1 MGARRVCVWGL
12 GASGE
17 AMAYGEGWGP
27 LCSCQARL
35 GTLGGCPAVEAAAGC
50 PRAPALWPCWP
61 ALTPKA
67 PPQPGLVPTW
77 ALESVSSGAFYLPA
91 NLPASSFTGKVAG
104 SRVFWGSFKP
114 AGGEPP
120 EPTLVEPSARSPT

>member
-67 PPQPGLVPTW
+67 PTARPRTHLGPGVCVQWCFL
-77 ALESVSSGAFYLPA
+77 S
-91 NLPASSFTGKVAG
+91 AG
-104 SRVFWGSFKP
+104 
-114 AGGEPP
+114 
-120 EPTLVEPSARSPT
+120 